1 MSVRAYALILCA
13 CALSA
18 LSGCI
23 TTSKAAAPQSSKK
36 GPEKLFGQRD
46 VAPEGNSAL
55 HYIDSRL
62 YSYRDSEDRSIDAL
76 KRSVD
81 EDPASS
87 YLHAEL
93 ARSLAEQNQFEQA
106 TLEIEKALDL
116 EPASPNNHLLKG
128 KIFSVKQMPADAM
141 REYEACMKLDPELE
155 DCYIMQAREQLVARD
170 QAGAL
175 KTIQR
180 LLAAVP
186 NSSSGLYYQGTIYS
200 AYIKEDKK
208 AIKSFQEIL
217 EDDSDDLR
225 ALGALAQI
233 YLDQKNYKEALK
245 YLLEVERLAPTDVPT
260 KLKVGLLYYELK
272 DFDQAIDRFTQALS
286 LSPANDRVSYYLG
299 LLEAQRKNY
308 ESAFNYF
315 KSIPP
320 DSELYKDAVVRSI
333 LVLKEM
339 QALPKAIS
347 LAQEALKNRQDIPEL
362 YEVLGTLYGR
372 EGKYDQAFLI
382 LEKGLKKFP
391 NQEKLL
397 FSKGVLLDK
406 AGQFEKSI
414 ATMRELVQVNPKNA
428 SALNYIGYSYADRGI
443 NLDEALN
450 LVTQAYQLKPDDGYI
465 IDSLAW
471 VYFKKGN
478 PQKALDLLLQ
488 ANKVSPN
495 EPVILE
501 HLGDVYLE
509 LGVKEKAKNYFQE
522 AVAAAVKQ
530 ESTLERDV
538 DDLKRIQSKL
548 SALGGQGI

>member
-1 MSVRAYALILCA
+1 MPLRAYVLIVCA

-18 LSGCI
+18 ITGCI
-23 TTSKAAAPQSSKK
+23 TTGKTAPQSAKK
-36 GPEKLFGQRD
+36 SPERLFGRGD
-46 VAPEGNSAL
+46 VAPKGNSAL

-62 YSYRDSEDRSIDAL
+62 YSYRDSEGPSIDAL

-81 EDPASS
+81 EDPTSS

-106 TLEIEKALDL
+106 TLEIEKALEL

-128 KIFSVKQMPADAM
+128 KIFSVKQMPVDAM
-141 REYEACMKLDPELE
+141 REYEACTKLDAEIE
-155 DCYIMQAREQLVARD
+155 DCYIMLAREQLVARD
-170 QAGAL
+170 QNAAL

-180 LLAAVP
+180 LLVAVP
-186 NSSSGLYYQGTIYS
+186 NSTSGLYYQGTIYS
-200 AYIKEDKK
+200 AYLKDNKK
-208 AIKSFQEIL
+208 AIKSFQSIL
-217 EDDSDDLR
+217 DEDSDDLR
-225 ALGALAQI
+225 ALGALSQL
-233 YLDQKNYKEALK
+233 YLDAKNYNEALK
-245 YLLEVERLAPTDVPT
+245 YLLEVERLAPLDVPI

-272 DFDQAIDRFTQALS
+272 EFDKAIDRFTEALS

-320 DSELYKDAVVRSI
+320 DSELYKEAVVRSV

-339 QALPKAIS
+339 QALPKAIG
-347 LAQEALKNRQDIPEL
+347 LAQDALKKRQDIPEL

-372 EGKYDQAFLI
+372 EGRYDQAFLT
-382 LEKGLKKFP
+382 LNKGLKKFP
-391 NQEKLL
+391 NHEKLL
-397 FSKGVLLDK
+397 FSKGVMHDK

-414 ATMRELVQVNPKNA
+414 ATMRELVVVNPKNA

-443 NLDEALN
+443 HLDEALD
-450 LVTQAYQLKPDDGYI
+450 LVTMAYQIKPDDGYI
-465 IDSLAW
+465 VDSLAW
-471 VYFKKGN
+471 VYFKQGN
-478 PQKALDLLLQ
+478 PQKALELLLQ
-488 ANKVSPN
+488 ANKISPN

-509 LGVKEKAKNYFQE
+509 LGAKEKAKNYFQE

-530 ESTLERDV
+530 ESTLDRDV

-548 SALGGQGI
+548 SALGGQGT